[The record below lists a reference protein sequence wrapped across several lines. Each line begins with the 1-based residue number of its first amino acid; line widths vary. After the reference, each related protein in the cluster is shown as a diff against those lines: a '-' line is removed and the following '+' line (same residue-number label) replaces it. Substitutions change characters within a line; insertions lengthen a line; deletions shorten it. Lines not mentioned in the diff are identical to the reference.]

1 MYRLTPIIAASLERW
16 QVSKTVGTDAMSV
29 MVKRRVHV
37 AAAAIISADQQQV
50 LIARRPS
57 NVDQGGLWEFP
68 GGKLAPYET
77 GLEGLKRELH
87 EELGV
92 EIRNAQPLIRVH
104 HEYPDKHILL
114 DVWQVHEFSG
124 EPFGREGQAVR
135 WVPMNELANYP
146 FPAANLPILRAVM
159 LPTEYLITAE
169 EDDEARFDARLERA
183 LREDNIR
190 LVQLRAKQ
198 LERSAYLARA
208 QRALTLCKHYGA
220 RLLLNGEPD
229 LLKDVEADGIHLT
242 SARLMNLERRPIAEN
257 QWLSASTHDQ
267 AQLSQAAVLGC
278 DFVTLSPLRTTPSH
292 PEVPPVGWHDF
303 QQLVE
308 RAGMPVFALGG
319 MTRFDAHHARAVGAQ
334 GIASIRD
341 FWK

>member
-1 MYRLTPIIAASLERW
+1 
-16 QVSKTVGTDAMSV
+16 

-37 AAAAIISADQQQV
+37 AAAAIISADQKQV

-92 EIRNAQPLIRVH
+92 EIVRAQPLIRVH

-114 DVWQVHEFSG
+114 DVWQVHEFAG

-135 WVPMNELANYP
+135 WVPMEELANYP

-159 LPTEYLITAE
+159 LPTEYLITKE
-169 EDDEARFDARLERA
+169 EADEARFDTLLERA
-183 LREDNIR
+183 LKEDNIR

-198 LERSAYLARA
+198 LDEAAYLKRA
-208 QRALTLCKHYGA
+208 ERALRMCHEYGA
-220 RLLLNGEPD
+220 KLLLNGEPA
-229 LLKDVEADGIHLT
+229 LLEHVDADGIHLT
-242 SARLMNLERRPIAEN
+242 SERLMQLDRRPIAE
-257 QWLSASTHDQ
+257 QKWLSASTHDQ
-267 AQLSQAAVLGC
+267 TQLSKAALLGC

-292 PEVPPVGWHDF
+292 PEVAPMGWHDF

-319 MTRFDAHHARAVGAQ
+319 MTRFDANHARAVGAQ

>member
-1 MYRLTPIIAASLERW
+1 MNA
-16 QVSKTVGTDAMSV
+16 

-37 AAAAIISADQQQV
+37 AAAAIVSRDSRQV

-57 NVDQGGLWEFP
+57 TVDQGGLWEFP

-77 GLEGLKRELH
+77 GFEALKRELH

-92 EIRNAQPLIRVH
+92 EIRRAQPLIRVH

-114 DVWQVHEFSG
+114 DVWQVHDFAG

-135 WVPMNELANYP
+135 WVPMEELYNYP

-159 LPTEYLITAE
+159 LPTEYLISDE
-169 EDDEARFDARLERA
+169 EADDEVFLEKLARA
-183 LREDNIR
+183 LTEDGVR
-190 LVQLRAKQ
+190 LVQLRAKS
-198 LERSAYLARA
+198 LDREAYLARA
-208 QRALTLCKHYGA
+208 EKALALCREHGA
-220 RLLLNGEPD
+220 QLLLNGEPE
-229 LLKDVEADGIHLT
+229 LLEAVDADGIHLT
-242 SARLMNLERRPIAEN
+242 SERLMQLERRPIAEGK
-257 QWLSASTHDQ
+257 WLSASTHDK
-267 AQLSQAAVLGC
+267 AQLEQAARIGC

-292 PEVPPVGWHDF
+292 PEVAPLGWHDF

-308 RAGMPVFALGG
+308 TAGMPVFALGG
-319 MTRFDAHHARAVGAQ
+319 MTRYDADHARAVGAQ

>member
-1 MYRLTPIIAASLERW
+1 
-16 QVSKTVGTDAMSV
+16 MSV

-37 AAAAIISADQQQV
+37 AAAAMISADQKHV

-57 NVDQGGLWEFP
+57 NVDHGGLWEFP

-92 EIRNAQPLIRVH
+92 EIVRAQPLIRVH

-114 DVWQVHEFSG
+114 DVWQVHEFAG

-135 WVPMNELANYP
+135 WVPMNELVNYP

-159 LPTEYLITAE
+159 LPTEYLITGE
-169 EDDEARFDARLERA
+169 EADDERFEALLERA
-183 LREDNIR
+183 LREDSIR
-190 LVQLRAKQ
+190 LVQLRAKS
-198 LERSAYLARA
+198 LDDAAYIARA
-208 QRALTLCKHYGA
+208 ERALKLCREYGA
-220 RLLLNGEPD
+220 KLLLNGEPA
-229 LLKDVEADGIHLT
+229 LLDQVDADGIHLT
-242 SARLMNLERRPIAEN
+242 SARLMQLDRRPIAEN
-257 QWLSASTHDQ
+257 KWLSASTHDQ
-267 AQLSQAAVLGC
+267 KQLSQAAVLGC

-292 PEVPPVGWHDF
+292 PEVAPMGWHDF

-319 MTRFDAHHARAVGAQ
+319 MTRFDANHARAVGAQ

>member
-1 MYRLTPIIAASLERW
+1 
-16 QVSKTVGTDAMSV
+16 MSV

-37 AAAAIISADQQQV
+37 AAAAMISADQKHV

-57 NVDQGGLWEFP
+57 NVDHGGLWEFP

-92 EIRNAQPLIRVH
+92 EIVRAQPLIRVH

-114 DVWQVHEFSG
+114 DVWQVHEFAG

-135 WVPMNELANYP
+135 WVPMNELVNYP

-159 LPTEYLITAE
+159 LPTEYLITGE
-169 EDDEARFDARLERA
+169 EPDDERFAALLERA
-183 LREDNIR
+183 LREDNVR
-190 LVQLRAKQ
+190 LVQLRAKS
-198 LERSAYLARA
+198 LDDAAYVARA
-208 QRALTLCKHYGA
+208 ERALTLCREYGA
-220 RLLLNGEPD
+220 KLLLNGEPT
-229 LLKDVEADGIHLT
+229 LLDQVDADGIHLT
-242 SARLMNLERRPIAEN
+242 SARLMQLDRRPIAEN
-257 QWLSASTHDQ
+257 KWLSASTHDQ
-267 AQLSQAAVLGC
+267 KQLSQAAVLGC

-292 PEVPPVGWHDF
+292 PEVAPMGWHDF

-319 MTRFDAHHARAVGAQ
+319 MTRFDANHARAVGAQ

>member
-1 MYRLTPIIAASLERW
+1 
-16 QVSKTVGTDAMSV
+16 MSV

-37 AAAAIISADQQQV
+37 AAAAMISADQKHV

-57 NVDQGGLWEFP
+57 NVDHGGLWEFP

-92 EIRNAQPLIRVH
+92 EIVRAQPLIRVH

-114 DVWQVHEFSG
+114 DVWQVHEFAG

-135 WVPMNELANYP
+135 WVPMNELVNYP

-159 LPTEYLITAE
+159 LPTEYLITGE
-169 EDDEARFDARLERA
+169 EPDDERFAALLERA

-190 LVQLRAKQ
+190 LVQLRAKS
-198 LERSAYLARA
+198 LDEAAYVARA
-208 QRALTLCKHYGA
+208 ERALTLCREYGA
-220 RLLLNGEPD
+220 KLLLNGEPT
-229 LLKDVEADGIHLT
+229 LLGQVDADGIHLT
-242 SARLMNLERRPIAEN
+242 SARLMELDRRPIAEN
-257 QWLSASTHDQ
+257 KWLSASTHDQ
-267 AQLSQAAVLGC
+267 KQLSQAAVLGC

-292 PEVPPVGWHDF
+292 PEVAPMGWHDF

-319 MTRFDAHHARAVGAQ
+319 MTRFDANHARAVGAQ

>member
-1 MYRLTPIIAASLERW
+1 
-16 QVSKTVGTDAMSV
+16 MSV

-37 AAAAIISADQQQV
+37 AAAAMISADQKHV

-57 NVDQGGLWEFP
+57 NVDHGGLWEFP

-92 EIRNAQPLIRVH
+92 EIVRAQPLIRVH

-114 DVWQVHEFSG
+114 DVWQVHEFAG

-135 WVPMNELANYP
+135 WVPMNELVNYP

-159 LPTEYLITAE
+159 LPTEYLITGE
-169 EDDEARFDARLERA
+169 ESDDERFASLLERA
-183 LREDNIR
+183 LREDSIR
-190 LVQLRAKQ
+190 LVQLRAKS
-198 LERSAYLARA
+198 LDDAAYVARA
-208 QRALTLCKHYGA
+208 ERALKLCREYGA
-220 RLLLNGEPD
+220 KLLLNGEPT
-229 LLKDVEADGIHLT
+229 LLDRVDADGIHLT
-242 SARLMNLERRPIAEN
+242 SARLMQLDRRPIAEN
-257 QWLSASTHDQ
+257 KWLSASTHDQ
-267 AQLSQAAVLGC
+267 KQLSQAAVLGC

-292 PEVPPVGWHDF
+292 PEVAPMGWHDF

-319 MTRFDAHHARAVGAQ
+319 MTRFDANHARAVGAQ

>member
-1 MYRLTPIIAASLERW
+1 MN
-16 QVSKTVGTDAMSV
+16 V

-37 AAAAIISADQQQV
+37 AAAAIVSADQKKV

-92 EIRNAQPLIRVH
+92 EIIRAQPLIRIH

-114 DVWQVHEFSG
+114 DVWQVHEFAG

-135 WVPMNELANYP
+135 WVPMEELVKYP

-159 LPTEYLITAE
+159 LPTEYLITSE
-169 EDDEARFDARLERA
+169 EADEVRFDAFLERA
-183 LREDNIR
+183 LKEDNIR
-190 LVQLRAKQ
+190 LVQLRAKA
-198 LERSAYLARA
+198 LDEAAYIERAE
-208 QRALTLCKHYGA
+208 RALRMCREHGA
-220 RLLLNGEPD
+220 SLLLNGEPG
-229 LLKDVEADGIHLT
+229 LLEKVDADGIHLT
-242 SARLMNLERRPIAEN
+242 SERLMQLDRRPISE
-257 QWLSASTHDQ
+257 QKWLSASTHDQ
-267 AQLSQAAVLGC
+267 TQLSKAAVLGC

-292 PEVPPVGWHDF
+292 PEVAPIGWHDF

-319 MTRFDAHHARAVGAQ
+319 MTRFDANHARAVGAQ

>member
-1 MYRLTPIIAASLERW
+1 
-16 QVSKTVGTDAMSV
+16 

-37 AAAAIISADQQQV
+37 AAAAIISADGREV

-57 NVDQGGLWEFP
+57 NVDHGGLWEFP

-77 GLEGLKRELH
+77 GLEALKRELH

-92 EIRNAQPLIRVH
+92 EIRRAQPLIRIH
-104 HEYPDKHILL
+104 HEYSDKHILL
-114 DVWQVHEFSG
+114 DVWQVHEFAG

-135 WVPMNELANYP
+135 WVSMDELGKYP

-159 LPTEYLITAE
+159 LPTEFLITGE
-169 EDDEARFDARLERA
+169 EADETRFLERLERA
-183 LREDNIR
+183 LAEDRVR
-190 LVQLRAKQ
+190 LVQLRDKA
-198 LERSAYLARA
+198 LEETAYLARA
-208 QRALTLCKHYGA
+208 DSALALCRRYGA
-220 RLLLNGEPD
+220 RLVLNGEPS
-229 LLKDVEADGIHLT
+229 LLEAVDADGLHLT
-242 SARLMNLERRPIAEN
+242 SERLMSLERRPLAEGK
-257 QWLSASTHDQ
+257 WLSASTHDR
-267 AQLSQAAVLGC
+267 AQLARAHRIGC

-292 PEVPPVGWHDF
+292 PEVAPIGWHDF

-308 RAGMPVFALGG
+308 HAGMPVFALGG
-319 MTRFDAHHARAVGAQ
+319 MTRHDANHARAVGAQ

>member
-1 MYRLTPIIAASLERW
+1 
-16 QVSKTVGTDAMSV
+16 

-37 AAAAIISADQQQV
+37 AAAAMISADQKHV

-57 NVDQGGLWEFP
+57 NVDHGGLWEFP

-92 EIRNAQPLIRVH
+92 EIVRAQPLIRVH

-114 DVWQVHEFSG
+114 DVWQVHEFAG

-135 WVPMNELANYP
+135 WVPMNELVNYP

-159 LPTEYLITAE
+159 LPTEYLITGE
-169 EDDEARFDARLERA
+169 EPDVERFAALLERA

-190 LVQLRAKQ
+190 LVQLRAKS
-198 LERSAYLARA
+198 LDEAAYVARA
-208 QRALTLCKHYGA
+208 ERALTLCREYGA
-220 RLLLNGEPD
+220 KLLLNGEPT
-229 LLKDVEADGIHLT
+229 LLEQVDADGIHLT
-242 SARLMNLERRPIAEN
+242 SARLMELDRRPIAEN
-257 QWLSASTHDQ
+257 KWLSASTHDQ
-267 AQLSQAAVLGC
+267 KQLSQAAVLGC

-292 PEVPPVGWHDF
+292 PEVAPMGWHDF

-319 MTRFDAHHARAVGAQ
+319 MTRFDANHARAVGAQ

>member
-1 MYRLTPIIAASLERW
+1 
-16 QVSKTVGTDAMSV
+16 MSV

-37 AAAAIISADQQQV
+37 AAAAMISADQKHV

-57 NVDQGGLWEFP
+57 NVDHGGLWEFP

-92 EIRNAQPLIRVH
+92 EIVRAQPLIRVH

-114 DVWQVHEFSG
+114 DVWQVHEFAG

-135 WVPMNELANYP
+135 WVPMNELVNYP

-159 LPTEYLITAE
+159 LPTEYLITGDE
-169 EDDEARFDARLERA
+169 PDDERFASLLERA
-183 LREDNIR
+183 LREDSIR
-190 LVQLRAKQ
+190 LVQLRAKS
-198 LERSAYLARA
+198 LDDAAYVARA
-208 QRALTLCKHYGA
+208 ERALKLCREYGA
-220 RLLLNGEPD
+220 KLLLNGEPT
-229 LLKDVEADGIHLT
+229 LLDRVDADGIHLT
-242 SARLMNLERRPIAEN
+242 SARLMQLDRRPIAEN
-257 QWLSASTHDQ
+257 KWLSASTHDQ
-267 AQLSQAAVLGC
+267 KQLSQAAVLGC

-292 PEVPPVGWHDF
+292 PEVAPMGWHDF

-319 MTRFDAHHARAVGAQ
+319 MTRFDANHARAVGAQ

>member
-1 MYRLTPIIAASLERW
+1 MN
-16 QVSKTVGTDAMSV
+16 V

-37 AAAAIISADQQQV
+37 AAAAIISADQKKV

-92 EIRNAQPLIRVH
+92 EIVRAQPLIRVH

-114 DVWQVHEFSG
+114 DVWQVHEFAG

-135 WVPMNELANYP
+135 WVPMEELANYP

-159 LPTEYLITAE
+159 LPTEYLITKE
-169 EDDEARFDARLERA
+169 EADEARFDTLLERA
-183 LREDNIR
+183 LKEDNVR

-198 LERSAYLARA
+198 LDEAAYLKRA
-208 QRALTLCKHYGA
+208 ERALRMCHEYGA
-220 RLLLNGEPD
+220 KLLLNGEPA
-229 LLKDVEADGIHLT
+229 LLEHVDADGIHLT
-242 SARLMNLERRPIAEN
+242 SERLMQLDRRPIAE
-257 QWLSASTHDQ
+257 QKWLSASTHDQ
-267 AQLSQAAVLGC
+267 TQLSKAALLGC

-292 PEVPPVGWHDF
+292 PEVAPMGWHDF

-319 MTRFDAHHARAVGAQ
+319 MTRFDANHARAVGAQ

>member
-1 MYRLTPIIAASLERW
+1 M
-16 QVSKTVGTDAMSV
+16 
-29 MVKRRVHV
+29 
-37 AAAAIISADQQQV
+37 ISADQKHV

-57 NVDQGGLWEFP
+57 NVDHGGLWEFP

-92 EIRNAQPLIRVH
+92 EIVRAQPLIRVH

-114 DVWQVHEFSG
+114 DVWQVHEFAG

-135 WVPMNELANYP
+135 WVPMNELVNYP

-159 LPTEYLITAE
+159 LPTEYLITGE
-169 EDDEARFDARLERA
+169 EPDDERFAALLERA

-190 LVQLRAKQ
+190 LVQLRAKS
-198 LERSAYLARA
+198 LDEAAYVARA
-208 QRALTLCKHYGA
+208 ERALTLCREYGA
-220 RLLLNGEPD
+220 KLLLNGEPT
-229 LLKDVEADGIHLT
+229 LLEQVDADGIHLT
-242 SARLMNLERRPIAEN
+242 SARLMELDRRPIAEN
-257 QWLSASTHDQ
+257 KWLSASTHDQ
-267 AQLSQAAVLGC
+267 KQLSQAAVLGC

-292 PEVPPVGWHDF
+292 PEVAPMGWHDF

-319 MTRFDAHHARAVGAQ
+319 MTRFDANHARAVGAQ

>member
-1 MYRLTPIIAASLERW
+1 
-16 QVSKTVGTDAMSV
+16 MSV

-37 AAAAIISADQQQV
+37 AAAAMISADQKQV

-57 NVDQGGLWEFP
+57 NVDHGGLWEFP

-92 EIRNAQPLIRVH
+92 EIVRARPLIRVH

-114 DVWQVHEFSG
+114 DVWQVQEFAG

-135 WVPMNELANYP
+135 WVPMEELANYP

-159 LPTEYLITAE
+159 LPTDYLITGE
-169 EDDEARFDARLERA
+169 EADEERFEALLERS
-183 LREDNIR
+183 LREDGVR
-190 LVQLRAKQ
+190 LVQLRAKG
-198 LERSAYLARA
+198 LDKSAYLSRA
-208 QRALTLCKHYGA
+208 ERALALCRQHGA
-220 RLLLNGEPD
+220 RLLLNAEPA
-229 LLKDVEADGIHLT
+229 LLDEIDADGIHLT
-242 SARLMNLERRPIAEN
+242 SERLMNLDRRPIAEN
-257 QWLSASTHDQ
+257 KWLSASTHDQ
-267 AQLSQAAVLGC
+267 AQLAKAAVLGC

-292 PEVPPVGWHDF
+292 PEVAPLGWHDF

-319 MTRFDAHHARAVGAQ
+319 MTRFDANHARAVGAQ

>member
-1 MYRLTPIIAASLERW
+1 
-16 QVSKTVGTDAMSV
+16 MSIREES
-29 MVKRRVHV
+29 MSIKVKRRVHV
-37 AAAAIISADQQQV
+37 AAAAIVSRDSRKV

-77 GLEGLKRELH
+77 GFEALKRELH

-92 EIRNAQPLIRVH
+92 EIQRAQPLIRVH

-114 DVWQVHEFSG
+114 DVWQVLDFAG

-135 WVPMNELANYP
+135 WVPMDELFNYP

-159 LPTEYLITAE
+159 LPTEYLISDE
-169 EDDEARFDARLERA
+169 EADDDVFLAKLERA
-183 LREDNIR
+183 LREDGIR
-190 LVQLRAKQ
+190 LVQLRAKS
-198 LERSAYLARA
+198 LEPAAYVARA
-208 QRALTLCKHYGA
+208 EKALALCHEHGA
-220 RLLLNGEPD
+220 RLLLNGEPE
-229 LLKDVEADGIHLT
+229 LLQEVDADGVHLT
-242 SARLMNLERRPIAEN
+242 SERLMSLERRPLA
-257 QWLSASTHDQ
+257 QGKWLSASTHDHS
-267 AQLSQAAVLGC
+267 QLEQAARIGC

-292 PEVPPVGWHDF
+292 PDVAPMGWHDF

-308 RAGMPVFALGG
+308 TAAMPVFALGG
-319 MTRFDAHHARAVGAQ
+319 MTRHDANHARAVGAQ

>member
-1 MYRLTPIIAASLERW
+1 MNA
-16 QVSKTVGTDAMSV
+16 

-37 AAAAIISADQQQV
+37 AAAAIISADGDQV

-57 NVDQGGLWEFP
+57 NVDHGGLWEFP

-77 GLEGLKRELH
+77 GLGGLKRELH

-92 EIRNAQPLIRVH
+92 EIQRAQPLIRIH

-114 DVWQVHEFSG
+114 DVWQVHGFSG

-135 WVPMNELANYP
+135 WVPMKDLVKYP
-146 FPAANLPILRAVM
+146 FPAANLPILRAVA

-169 EDDEARFDARLERA
+169 EEEESLFLQRLERA
-183 LREDNIR
+183 LVEDRAR

-198 LERSAYLARA
+198 LDDADYLARA
-208 QRALTLCKHYGA
+208 EAALALCRKHGA
-220 RLLLNGEPD
+220 RLLLNAEPS
-229 LLKDVEADGIHLT
+229 LLERVDADGIHLT
-242 SARLMNLERRPIAEN
+242 SERLMRLERRPITEGK
-257 QWLSASTHDQ
+257 WLAASTHDRQ
-267 AQLSQAAVLGC
+267 QLLRAGKLGC

-292 PEVPPVGWHDF
+292 PEVPPMGWHDF
-303 QQLVE
+303 QQMVE
-308 RAGMPVFALGG
+308 RAAMPVFALGG
-319 MTRFDAHHARAVGAQ
+319 MTRFDANHARAVGAQ

>member
-1 MYRLTPIIAASLERW
+1 
-16 QVSKTVGTDAMSV
+16 MSV

-37 AAAAIISADQQQV
+37 AAAAMISADQKHV

-57 NVDQGGLWEFP
+57 NVDHGGLWEFP

-92 EIRNAQPLIRVH
+92 EIVRAQPLIRVH

-114 DVWQVHEFSG
+114 DVWQVHEFAG

-135 WVPMNELANYP
+135 WVPMNELVNYP

-159 LPTEYLITAE
+159 LPTEYLITGE
-169 EDDEARFDARLERA
+169 EPDDERFAALLERA
-183 LREDNIR
+183 LHEDNIR
-190 LVQLRAKQ
+190 LVQLRAKS
-198 LERSAYLARA
+198 LDDAAYVARA
-208 QRALTLCKHYGA
+208 ERALTLCREYGA
-220 RLLLNGEPD
+220 KLLLNGEPT
-229 LLKDVEADGIHLT
+229 LLDHVDADGIHLT
-242 SARLMNLERRPIAEN
+242 SARLMQLDRRPIAEN
-257 QWLSASTHDQ
+257 KWLSASTHDQ
-267 AQLSQAAVLGC
+267 KQLSQAAVLGC

-292 PEVPPVGWHDF
+292 PEVAPMGWHDF

-319 MTRFDAHHARAVGAQ
+319 MTRFDANHARAVGAQ

>member
-1 MYRLTPIIAASLERW
+1 
-16 QVSKTVGTDAMSV
+16 MSV

-37 AAAAIISADQQQV
+37 AAAAMISADQKHV

-57 NVDQGGLWEFP
+57 NVDHGGLWEFP

-92 EIRNAQPLIRVH
+92 EIVRAQPLIRVH

-114 DVWQVHEFSG
+114 DVWQVHEFAG

-135 WVPMNELANYP
+135 WVPMNELVNYP

-159 LPTEYLITAE
+159 LPTEYLITGE
-169 EDDEARFDARLERA
+169 EPDDERFAALLERA

-190 LVQLRAKQ
+190 LVQLRAKS
-198 LERSAYLARA
+198 LDDAAYVARA
-208 QRALTLCKHYGA
+208 ERALTLCREYGA
-220 RLLLNGEPD
+220 KLLLNGEPT
-229 LLKDVEADGIHLT
+229 LLDQVDADGIHLT
-242 SARLMNLERRPIAEN
+242 SARLMQLDRRPIAEN
-257 QWLSASTHDQ
+257 KWLSASTHNQ
-267 AQLSQAAVLGC
+267 KQLSQAAVLGC

-292 PEVPPVGWHDF
+292 PEVAPMGWHDF

-319 MTRFDAHHARAVGAQ
+319 MTRFDANHARAVGAQ

>member
-1 MYRLTPIIAASLERW
+1 
-16 QVSKTVGTDAMSV
+16 MSV

-37 AAAAIISADQQQV
+37 AAAAMISADQKHV

-57 NVDQGGLWEFP
+57 NVDHGGLWEFP

-92 EIRNAQPLIRVH
+92 EIVRAQPLIRVH

-114 DVWQVHEFSG
+114 DVWQVHEFAG

-135 WVPMNELANYP
+135 WVPMNELVNYP

-159 LPTEYLITAE
+159 LPTEYLITGE
-169 EDDEARFDARLERA
+169 EADDERFEALLERA

-190 LVQLRAKQ
+190 LVQLRAKS
-198 LERSAYLARA
+198 LDEAAYIARA
-208 QRALTLCKHYGA
+208 ERALKLCREFGA
-220 RLLLNGEPD
+220 KLLLNGEPA
-229 LLKDVEADGIHLT
+229 LLDQVDADGIHLT
-242 SARLMNLERRPIAEN
+242 SARLMQLDRRPIAEN
-257 QWLSASTHDQ
+257 KWLSASTHDQ
-267 AQLSQAAVLGC
+267 KQLSQAAVLGC

-292 PEVPPVGWHDF
+292 PEVAPMGWHDF

-319 MTRFDAHHARAVGAQ
+319 MTRFDANHARAVGAQ

>member
-1 MYRLTPIIAASLERW
+1 
-16 QVSKTVGTDAMSV
+16 

-37 AAAAIISADQQQV
+37 AAAAIISGDGRKA

-92 EIRNAQPLIRVH
+92 EIKRAQPLIRIH

-135 WVPMNELANYP
+135 WVPLEELVNYP
-146 FPAANLPILRAVM
+146 FPAANLPILQAVM
-159 LPTEYLITAE
+159 LPTEYLITSE
-169 EDDEARFDARLERA
+169 EADEGVFDACLERA
-183 LREDNIR
+183 LVEDGVR
-190 LVQLRAKQ
+190 LVQLRAKT
-198 LERSAYLARA
+198 LDEAAYLARA
-208 QRALTLCKHYGA
+208 ERALALCRQYDA
-220 RLLLNGEPD
+220 RLLLNAEPE
-229 LLKDVEADGIHLT
+229 LLKRVDAHGIHLT
-242 SARLMNLERRPIAEN
+242 SERLMSLERRPIAEN
-257 QWLSASTHDQ
+257 KWLSASTHDHK
-267 AQLSQAAVLGC
+267 QLGQAARIGC

-292 PEVPPVGWHDF
+292 PEVAPMGWHDF

-308 RAGMPVFALGG
+308 RAAMPVFALGG
-319 MTRFDAHHARAVGAQ
+319 MTRFDANHARAVGAQ

-341 FWK
+341 FWKAPDA

>member
-1 MYRLTPIIAASLERW
+1 
-16 QVSKTVGTDAMSV
+16 MSV

-37 AAAAIISADQQQV
+37 AAAAMISADQKHV

-57 NVDQGGLWEFP
+57 NVDHGGLWEFP

-92 EIRNAQPLIRVH
+92 EIVRAQPLIRVH

-114 DVWQVHEFSG
+114 DVWQVHEFAG

-135 WVPMNELANYP
+135 WVPMNELVNYP

-159 LPTEYLITAE
+159 LPTEYLITGE
-169 EDDEARFDARLERA
+169 EPDDERFASLLERA
-183 LREDNIR
+183 LREDSIR
-190 LVQLRAKQ
+190 LVQLRAKS
-198 LERSAYLARA
+198 LDDTAYVARA
-208 QRALTLCKHYGA
+208 ERALKLCREYGA
-220 RLLLNGEPD
+220 KLLLNGEPT
-229 LLKDVEADGIHLT
+229 LLDQVDADGIHLT
-242 SARLMNLERRPIAEN
+242 SARLMQLDRRPIAEN
-257 QWLSASTHDQ
+257 KWLSASTHDQ
-267 AQLSQAAVLGC
+267 KQLSQAAVLGC

-292 PEVPPVGWHDF
+292 PEVAPMGWHDF

-319 MTRFDAHHARAVGAQ
+319 MTRFDANHARAVGAQ
-334 GIASIRD
+334 GLASIRD

>member
-1 MYRLTPIIAASLERW
+1 
-16 QVSKTVGTDAMSV
+16 

-37 AAAAIISADQQQV
+37 AAAAIVSEDTTQV

-77 GLEGLKRELH
+77 GFEALKRELH

-92 EIRNAQPLIRVH
+92 EIQRAQPLIRVN

-114 DVWQVHEFSG
+114 DVWQVHAFAG

-135 WVPMNELANYP
+135 WVDKNDLFNYP
-146 FPAANLPILRAVM
+146 FPAANLPILRAVI
-159 LPTEYLITAE
+159 LPTECLITAE
-169 EDDEARFDARLERA
+169 EDDEEVFFTKLERA
-183 LREDNIR
+183 LVEDKVR
-190 LVQLRAKQ
+190 LVQLRAKR
-198 LERSAYLARA
+198 LDRDAYLARA
-208 QRALTLCKHYGA
+208 EGALALCRKHGA
-220 RLLLNGEPD
+220 RLLLNGEPE
-229 LLKDVEADGIHLT
+229 LLDEVDADGIHLT
-242 SARLMNLERRPIAEN
+242 SERLMSLERRPLA
-257 QWLSASTHDQ
+257 QGKWQSASTHNSEQLEQ
-267 AQLSQAAVLGC
+267 AGRIGC
-278 DFVTLSPLRTTPSH
+278 DFVTLSPLRTTPTH
-292 PEVPPVGWHDF
+292 PDAAPLGWHDF

-308 RAGMPVFALGG
+308 TAAMPVFALGG
-319 MTRFDAHHARAVGAQ
+319 MTRFDANHARAVGAQ

>member
-1 MYRLTPIIAASLERW
+1 MN
-16 QVSKTVGTDAMSV
+16 V

-37 AAAAIISADQQQV
+37 AAAAIVSADQQKV

-92 EIRNAQPLIRVH
+92 EIVRAQPLIRVH

-114 DVWQVHEFSG
+114 DVWQVHEFAG

-135 WVPMNELANYP
+135 WVPMEELVKYP

-159 LPTEYLITAE
+159 LPTEYLITSE
-169 EDDEARFDARLERA
+169 EADEARFDAFLERA
-183 LREDNIR
+183 LKEDNIR
-190 LVQLRAKQ
+190 LVQLRAKELDEAAY
-198 LERSAYLARA
+198 LERAE
-208 QRALTLCKHYGA
+208 RALRMCREHGA
-220 RLLLNGEPD
+220 SLLLNGEPS
-229 LLKDVEADGIHLT
+229 LLEKVDADGIHLT
-242 SARLMNLERRPIAEN
+242 SERLMQLDRRPISEHK
-257 QWLSASTHDQ
+257 WLSASTHDQ
-267 AQLSQAAVLGC
+267 AQLSKAAVLGC

-292 PEVPPVGWHDF
+292 PEVAPMGWHDF

-319 MTRFDAHHARAVGAQ
+319 MTRFDANHARAVGAQ

>member
-1 MYRLTPIIAASLERW
+1 MN
-16 QVSKTVGTDAMSV
+16 V

-37 AAAAIISADQQQV
+37 AAAAIISADQKKV

-92 EIRNAQPLIRVH
+92 EIVRAQPLIRVH

-114 DVWQVHEFSG
+114 DVWQVHEFAG

-135 WVPMNELANYP
+135 WVPMEELANYP

-159 LPTEYLITAE
+159 LPTEYLITKE
-169 EDDEARFDARLERA
+169 EADEARFDTLLERA
-183 LREDNIR
+183 LKEDNIR

-198 LERSAYLARA
+198 LDEAAYLKRA
-208 QRALTLCKHYGA
+208 ERALRMCHEYGA
-220 RLLLNGEPD
+220 KLLLNGEPA
-229 LLKDVEADGIHLT
+229 LLEHVDADGIHLT
-242 SARLMNLERRPIAEN
+242 SERLMQLDRRPIAE
-257 QWLSASTHDQ
+257 QKWLSASTHDQ
-267 AQLSQAAVLGC
+267 TQLSKAALLGC

-292 PEVPPVGWHDF
+292 PEVAPMGWHDF

-319 MTRFDAHHARAVGAQ
+319 MTRFDANHARAVGAQ

>member
-1 MYRLTPIIAASLERW
+1 
-16 QVSKTVGTDAMSV
+16 

-37 AAAAIISADQQQV
+37 AAAAIISSDGQKA

-57 NVDQGGLWEFP
+57 NVDHGGLWEFP

-92 EIRNAQPLIRVH
+92 EIRRAQPLIRVH

-135 WVPMNELANYP
+135 WVPLDELVNYP
-146 FPAANLPILRAVM
+146 FPAANLPILQAVM

-169 EDDEARFDARLERA
+169 ESDESVFDACLERA
-183 LREDNIR
+183 LVEDGVR
-190 LVQLRAKQ
+190 LVQLRAKT
-198 LERSAYLARA
+198 LDEAAYLARA
-208 QRALTLCKHYGA
+208 ERALALCRRHGA
-220 RLLLNGEPD
+220 RLLLNAEPE
-229 LLKDVEADGIHLT
+229 LLNGVDADGIHLT
-242 SARLMNLERRPIAEN
+242 SERLMSLERRPIAESK
-257 QWLSASTHDQ
+257 WLAASTHDHK
-267 AQLSQAAVLGC
+267 QLGQAARIGC

-292 PEVPPVGWHDF
+292 PEVAPMGWHDF

-308 RAGMPVFALGG
+308 RAAMPVFALGG
-319 MTRFDAHHARAVGAQ
+319 MTRYDANHARAVGAQ

-341 FWK
+341 FWKAPDA

>member
-1 MYRLTPIIAASLERW
+1 
-16 QVSKTVGTDAMSV
+16 

-37 AAAAIISADQQQV
+37 AAAAIVSEDTTQV

-77 GLEGLKRELH
+77 GFEALKRELH

-92 EIRNAQPLIRVH
+92 EIQRAQPLIRVN

-114 DVWQVHEFSG
+114 DVWQVHAFSG

-135 WVPMNELANYP
+135 WVDKNDLFNYP
-146 FPAANLPILRAVM
+146 FPAANLPILRAVI
-159 LPTEYLITAE
+159 LPTECLITAE
-169 EDDEARFDARLERA
+169 EDDDEVFFTKLERA
-183 LREDNIR
+183 LVEDKVR

-198 LERSAYLARA
+198 LDHDAYLARA
-208 QRALTLCKHYGA
+208 EGALALCRKHGA
-220 RLLLNGEPD
+220 RLQLNGEPE
-229 LLKDVEADGIHLT
+229 LLDEVDADGIHLT
-242 SARLMNLERRPIAEN
+242 SERLMSLERRPLA
-257 QWLSASTHDQ
+257 QGKWQSASTHNSEQLEQ
-267 AQLSQAAVLGC
+267 AGRIGC
-278 DFVTLSPLRTTPSH
+278 DFVTLSPLRTTPTH
-292 PEVPPVGWHDF
+292 PDAAPLGWHDF

-308 RAGMPVFALGG
+308 TAAMPVFALGG
-319 MTRFDAHHARAVGAQ
+319 MTRFDANHARAVGAQ

>member
-1 MYRLTPIIAASLERW
+1 
-16 QVSKTVGTDAMSV
+16 MSV

-37 AAAAIISADQQQV
+37 AAAAMISTDQKHV

-57 NVDQGGLWEFP
+57 NVDHGGLWEFP

-92 EIRNAQPLIRVH
+92 EIVRAQPLIRVH

-114 DVWQVHEFSG
+114 DVWQVHEFAG

-135 WVPMNELANYP
+135 WVPMNELVNYP

-159 LPTEYLITAE
+159 LPTEYLITGE
-169 EDDEARFDARLERA
+169 ESDDERFASLLERA
-183 LREDNIR
+183 LREDSIR
-190 LVQLRAKQ
+190 LVQLRAKS
-198 LERSAYLARA
+198 LDDAAYVARA
-208 QRALTLCKHYGA
+208 ERALKLCREYGA
-220 RLLLNGEPD
+220 KLLLNGEPT
-229 LLKDVEADGIHLT
+229 LLDRVDADGIHLT
-242 SARLMNLERRPIAEN
+242 SARLMQLDRRPIAEN
-257 QWLSASTHDQ
+257 KWLSASTHDQ
-267 AQLSQAAVLGC
+267 KQLSQAAVLGC

-292 PEVPPVGWHDF
+292 PEVAPMGWHDF

-319 MTRFDAHHARAVGAQ
+319 MTRFDANHARAVGAQ

>member
-1 MYRLTPIIAASLERW
+1 
-16 QVSKTVGTDAMSV
+16 MSV
-29 MVKRRVHV
+29 MVKRRVQV
-37 AAAAIISADQQQV
+37 AAAAMISADQKHV

-57 NVDQGGLWEFP
+57 NVDHGGLWEFP

-92 EIRNAQPLIRVH
+92 EIVRAQPLIRVH

-114 DVWQVHEFSG
+114 DVWQVHEFAG

-135 WVPMNELANYP
+135 WVPMNELVNYP

-159 LPTEYLITAE
+159 LPTEYLITGE
-169 EDDEARFDARLERA
+169 EPDDERFASLLERA
-183 LREDNIR
+183 LREDSIR
-190 LVQLRAKQ
+190 LVQLRAKS
-198 LERSAYLARA
+198 LDDAAYVARA
-208 QRALTLCKHYGA
+208 ERALKLCREYGA
-220 RLLLNGEPD
+220 KLLLNGEPT
-229 LLKDVEADGIHLT
+229 LLDRVDADGIHLT
-242 SARLMNLERRPIAEN
+242 SARLMQLDRRPIAEN
-257 QWLSASTHDQ
+257 KWLSASTHDQ
-267 AQLSQAAVLGC
+267 KQLSQAAVLGC

-292 PEVPPVGWHDF
+292 PEVAPMGWHDF

-319 MTRFDAHHARAVGAQ
+319 MTRFDANHARAVGAQ